1 MNIFKWK
8 FSYPITVLI
17 VLLLV
22 TDAGFIFLH
31 IINKLG
37 FISSGY
43 FRLTQDMGYAEVFQ
57 YIKEFWIACLLGI
70 IALRHK
76 AASYVIW
83 SLIFLYLL
91 ADDSLSVHET
101 GGGLLVEA
109 LNIQPA
115 LNLRAQDFGEL
126 LVTAIAG
133 GILFSMLFVAYYFA
147 TAPTRHVT
155 HQLLLFVA
163 GLAFF
168 GVFVD
173 MVHSALPFGN
183 FFFGLIEDAGEML
196 IMSVIVGYCFALI
209 HDHDHKP
216 QTTPH

>member
-133 GILFSMLFVAYYFA
+133 GILFSMMIVAYY
-147 TAPTRHVT
+147 
-155 HQLLLFVA
+155 
-163 GLAFF
+163 
-168 GVFVD
+168 
-173 MVHSALPFGN
+173 
-183 FFFGLIEDAGEML
+183 
-196 IMSVIVGYCFALI
+196 
-209 HDHDHKP
+209 
-216 QTTPH
+216 